1 MYRHRGTSRGSKEHV
16 EHEIEAI
23 LCPRVFSVAL
33 FRNLVPRPRV
43 FSQAREKTLG
53 TRLTISGNFGVVFA
67 RVVPG
72 QSSSPSLPLIISL
85 HLSELIYLWPVVG
98 YAFTFLYINFLPIF
112 PSFSSNL
119 KVWIRHCWYRNII
132 ISKNPWIRGTQRE
145 YSSKPLKRSIV
156 KRVLVFKR

>member
-1 MYRHRGTSRGSKEHV
+1 MLKIFTKTWDSCLVYRHRGTSRGSKEHV

-23 LCPRVFSVAL
+23 LYPRVFSVAP

-112 PSFSSNL
+112 PSFSANL
-119 KVWIRHCWYRNII
+119 KDPPLLV
-132 ISKNPWIRGTQRE
+132 SE
-145 YSSKPLKRSIV
+145 YHYLKESMDLIENKSLHLPV
-156 KRVLVFKR
+156 